1 MQLVMVK
8 HSLADLPPVELPDGY
23 ALRHFVP
30 GDEAGWEAVMAASFG
45 RREPAWSFLDVMGRD
60 AACSPERVLFI
71 TCEGQ
76 IVATASAWYRPE
88 WGAETGYVHYVG
100 ADPAHCGKKLGHMVS
115 LAVLHR
121 FVFEGRS
128 RAVLQ
133 TDDFRVPAIRTYLR
147 LGFEPWLIEEDQ
159 RQRWRVVFESNGL
172 QPLCPNWEELVSGP
186 MHAMPG
192 A

>member
-8 HSLADLPPVELPDGY
+8 NSLADLPPVELPEGY
-23 ALRHFVP
+23 RLRHFQA

-45 RREPAWSFLDVMGRD
+45 QKEPAWSFPDVMGRD
-60 AACSPERVLFI
+60 AACSPERVLFL

-88 WGAETGYVHYVG
+88 WGMDTGYVHYVG
-100 ADPAHCGKKLGHMVS
+100 ADPKHSGRKLGYMIS

-121 FVFEGRS
+121 FVFEGRR

-133 TDDFRVPAIRTYLR
+133 TDDFRVPAIKTYLR
-147 LGFEPWLIEEDQ
+147 LGFEPWPVEEDQ
-159 RQRWRVVFESNGL
+159 RQRWRVIFQSNSL
-172 QPLCPNWEELVSGP
+172 QPLCPVWEEIINGP
-186 MHAMPG
+186 MHTMPG